1 MIALGLT
8 AALRAAEA
16 QPPTL
21 PAVSL
26 VLALEVLDPNAWLGM
41 QQEILTTPDESPKPL
56 LVSTPTRAGGHLSLT
71 ILSPR
76 YTSLIASAAGGI
88 VRVWVKG
95 KVSGEEARQ
104 TLVPFMRAFSEPASA
119 TEVTVE
125 YGLTVL
131 KANLLELKIEDR

>member
-1 MIALGLT
+1 MLT
-8 AALRAAEA
+8 IEL
-16 QPPTL
+16 
-21 PAVSL
+21 
-26 VLALEVLDPNAWLGM
+26 LDPNAWLGM

-56 LVSTPTRAGGHLSLT
+56 LISTPTRAGGRLGLA

-76 YTSLIASAAGGI
+76 FTSLINSAAGGT

-95 KVSGEEARQ
+95 KVSGDEARQ
-104 TLVPFMRAFSEPASA
+104 TPVPFMRAFSESPAG

-131 KANLLELKIEDR
+131 KANLLELKVEDR